1 MTAKPPGPE
10 EDRNCAGKGVAVT
23 GLFSLRD
30 AARVLQVVGKSD
42 YFSDVLAL
50 LLVAISVGL
59 DNFGAATAIGVSGV
73 DGKLRLR
80 VAIIF
85 GIFEA
90 AMPVIGIFVGHSVAR
105 ELGSYANPVAG
116 SVLGLAGVYAV
127 LTDLMGDKALP
138 NGTELGIRRLV
149 LLGAALSI
157 DNLVIGF
164 ALGTFN
170 VNLAVAALVIGLV
183 STALSL
189 LGLEVG
195 SRLGER
201 LGQRSELVGGVVLI
215 LVGVAVGTGLL

>member
-1 MTAKPPGPE
+1 
-10 EDRNCAGKGVAVT
+10 
-23 GLFSLRD
+23 
-30 AARVLQVVGKSD
+30 
-42 YFSDVLAL
+42 
-50 LLVAISVGL
+50 
-59 DNFGAATAIGVSGV
+59 V
-73 DGKLRLR
+73 DKKLRIR

-85 GIFEA
+85 CIFEA
-90 AMPVIGIFVGHSVAR
+90 SMPIIGILVGHSVAR
-105 ELGSYANPVAG
+105 ELGGYADPVAG

-127 LTDLMGDKALP
+127 LTELIGDDTAP
-138 NGTELGIRRLV
+138 RNADSSISRLV

-164 ALGTFN
+164 ALGTFK

-195 SRLGER
+195 RHIGER
-201 LGQRSELVGGVVLI
+201 LGQRSQVVGGVVLI

>member
-1 MTAKPPGPE
+1 
-10 EDRNCAGKGVAVT
+10 
-23 GLFSLRD
+23 
-30 AARVLQVVGKSD
+30 VLLKIGGKSD
-42 YFSDVLAL
+42 YVSGVLTL
-50 LLVAISVGL
+50 LLVAVSVGL

-73 DGKLRLR
+73 DRKLRLR
-80 VAIIF
+80 VALIF

-90 AMPVIGIFVGHSVAR
+90 AMPIIGILVGHSVAR
-105 ELGSYANPVAG
+105 GIGGYANPVAG
-116 SVLGLAGVYAV
+116 GVLGLAGVYAV
-127 LTDLMGDKALP
+127 LTELIGKKASP
-138 NGTELGIRRLV
+138 SDTEPGIRRLV

-164 ALGTFN
+164 ALGTYR
-170 VNLAVAALVIGLV
+170 VNLVAAALVIGLV

>member
-1 MTAKPPGPE
+1 MNPLAQDSEFSKF
-10 EDRNCAGKGVAVT
+10 AGG
-23 GLFSLRD
+23 
-30 AARVLQVVGKSD
+30 SD
-42 YFSDVLAL
+42 YLSGVLAL

-73 DGKLRLR
+73 DKKLRLR

-90 AMPVIGIFVGHSVAR
+90 AMPIIGILVGHSVAR
-105 ELGSYANPVAG
+105 DLGSYANPVAG
-116 SVLGLAGVYAV
+116 GVLGLAGAYAV
-127 LTDLMGDKALP
+127 LTELIGEKAPPGDA
-138 NGTELGIRRLV
+138 ELSIKRLV

-164 ALGTFN
+164 ALGTFH

-201 LGQRSELVGGVVLI
+201 LGQQGEIVGGAVLI